1 VYLIAP
7 NWLTDTYVEDEWK
20 PRAGLTLNIGLRY
33 EYQWKVFDQG
43 RDLSNSTIF
52 PTTGTATS
60 LAPLVD
66 FSKRGDKNNF
76 GPRVG
81 LAWDL
86 NNDGKTVARAGY
98 GVYYNPMN
106 TQAELSEIQNYR
118 QLNATIANPTYP
130 DPYGGRDPIS
140 FVATT
145 PQNIAVEANNLQNLK
160 SAAYTV
166 GMSRE
171 LGAALAIH
179 ADYVYNKMT
188 DAPMAIDV
196 NPRSGGT
203 TGNRPLPQFGRVLQ
217 TQSIGFAN
225 YKALLM
231 RLEKRLSHHYSYTV
245 SYTLAS
251 TYGNINNIGPT
262 ATITDSGNP
271 QFDLGPNNTDR
282 RNALVASGSFQLPAD
297 VTLGSVFTYRST
309 QPFSAIAGVDLNGDA
324 NVTDY
329 VPGTTRNLFNRSGAD
344 AALAAVNA
352 FRASRTP
359 ALAPISASQINTNEY
374 YDVDVL
380 ATKAITLGSGRRVEL
395 IGQVFNLFNRT
406 NLLAAWQTN
415 ALSPAFGT
423 ISSAANKRQAE
434 IALRFAF

>member
-1 VYLIAP
+1 M
-7 NWLTDTYVEDEWK
+7 DTYAEDEWK
-20 PRAGLTLNIGLRY
+20 PRAGLTLNLGLRY
-33 EYQWKVFDQG
+33 EYQAKVFDQG
-43 RDLSNSTIF
+43 RNLNDTTIF

-76 GPRVG
+76 GPRIG

-86 NNDGKTVARAGY
+86 KNDGKTVVRAGY

-140 FVATT
+140 FVSTS
-145 PQNIAVEANNLQNLK
+145 PQNIAVQANNLQNLK
-160 SAAYTV
+160 SVAYT
-166 GMSRE
+166 GGFSRE

-179 ADYVYNKMT
+179 TDYVYNKMT

-196 NPRSGGT
+196 NPLPGSFNNA
-203 TGNRPLPQFGRVLQ
+203 TGRFVATGSRALQQFGRVLQ

-225 YKALLM
+225 YKALLV
-231 RLEKRLSHHYSYTV
+231 RLEKRLDHHYMYTV

-262 ATITDSGNP
+262 ATITDSANP

-297 VTLGSVFTYRST
+297 VTLGSVFTYRSGM
-309 QPFSAIAGVDLNGDA
+309 PFSAIAGVDLNGDA
-324 NVTDY
+324 NTTDY
-329 VPGTTRNLFNRSGAD
+329 VPGTTRNVFNRSGAD

-359 ALAPISASQINTNEY
+359 ALGPISASQINTNEY
-374 YDVDVL
+374 YDLDLL

-395 IGQVFNLFNRT
+395 IGQVFNLLNRT
-406 NLLAAWQTN
+406 NLLGAWQTN

-434 IALRFAF
+434 VAIRFAF